1 MQRLI
6 AITIAALSIIMV
18 SAEADA
24 RRMGGGKNAGIQ
36 RSAPD
41 KAPQGAPAQ
50 QQHAP
55 AQQAQPQTAPQ
66 PAAAAG
72 AAQPNKW
79 LGPLA
84 GLALGAG
91 LAALF
96 LNNGIA
102 GLLAGLMLL
111 LGIAALAFFAFRAL
125 RGRMAGAGAPAGEQH
140 TRFESMGSAQ
150 PGSVSSMGS
159 SGLASVPAATHPWP
173 ADFDAAGFLRHARL
187 NFAKLQEA
195 NDRRDAA
202 ALADFLAPDLLEDIK
217 AQWQAE
223 GSTQGKTEVLMLQAE
238 LLQVITD
245 GLLHVAQIRFS
256 GQLRED
262 GVENDFSEIWNLEK
276 PVRGNSGW
284 LVAGIQQD

>member
-1 MQRLI
+1 MQRLL
-6 AITIAALSIIMV
+6 AITIAALGIAMIS
-18 SAEADA
+18 ADA
-24 RRMGGGKNAGIQ
+24 YAKRMGGGKNAGIQ

-41 KAPQGAPAQ
+41 KAQQKAPAQ
-50 QQHAP
+50 QQ

-66 PAAAAG
+66 PATAAA
-72 AAQPNKW
+72 AAPQANKW

-102 GLLAGLMLL
+102 GVLSGLMLM

-125 RGRMAGAGAPAGEQH
+125 RGRMAGAGAPVSEQH

-150 PGSVSSMGS
+150 PGSVASMGS
-159 SGLASVPAATHPWP
+159 AGTTSAPAATHPWP

-195 NDRRDAA
+195 NDRRDAT
-202 ALADFLAPDLLEDIK
+202 ALADFLAPDLLDDIK

-223 GSTQGKTEVLMLQAE
+223 GSAQGKTEVLMLQAE

-245 GLLHVAQIRFS
+245 GLLHVAQIHFT

-262 GVENDFSEIWNLEK
+262 GVETEFSEIWNLEK
-276 PVRGNSGW
+276 PIRGDTGW
-284 LVAGIQQD
+284 LVAGIQQA